1 MMRVSNTTIY
11 FKLYVFQILERD
23 LREVG
28 GVQRRGR
35 GGGPGQGEQQHVP
48 APGAQAEAPRGHNP
62 SAVR

>member
-1 MMRVSNTTIY
+1 MQ
-11 FKLYVFQILERD
+11 FQILEQD

-48 APGAQAEAPRGHNP
+48 APGAQTEATRGHLQ